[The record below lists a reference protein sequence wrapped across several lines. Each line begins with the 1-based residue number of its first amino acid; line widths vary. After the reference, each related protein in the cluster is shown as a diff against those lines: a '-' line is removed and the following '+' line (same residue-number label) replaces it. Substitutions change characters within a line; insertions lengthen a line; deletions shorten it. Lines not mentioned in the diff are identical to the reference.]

1 MQNNSNFTLA
11 NRKHLA
17 DMLDPG
23 YHSLRERAKDHLKR
37 KRSSLAQTIIR
48 EFAEKKGVLK
58 VKVQIDATRER
69 LNEQERELTQL
80 GFDFDSDGDMS
91 LVGSA
96 GDPLRKI
103 LDARFDSLQVAMMTV
118 PTLED
123 ADKLLKSVSEV

>member
-80 GFDFDSDGDMS
+80 GCGTKKSLRGLQTCSSSTAASSETGFDWATVWKQHRQITSAFMS
-91 LVGSA
+91 
-96 GDPLRKI
+96 R
-103 LDARFDSLQVAMMTV
+103 
-118 PTLED
+118 
-123 ADKLLKSVSEV
+123 